1 MFADINNTVLKLL
14 RFLLMDTAELIAS
27 AKHTAGLLKL
37 MSNEN
42 RLMILCTLINKEMS
56 VSELNDHIPLSQS
69 ALSQHLA
76 VLRKEEVVTT
86 RRESQTIYYRLN
98 DPRVE
103 SIIQNLYNVF
113 CQPD

>member
-1 MFADINNTVLKLL
+1 
-14 RFLLMDTAELIAS
+14 MDTAELIAS

-42 RLMILCTLINKEMS
+42 RLMILCTLMNQEMS

-76 VLRKEEVVTT
+76 VLRKEEIVTT
-86 RRESQTIYYRLN
+86 RRESQTIYYQVANQDVVKAHPDIARFVL
-98 DPRVE
+98 PSSKTVFAKA
-103 SIIQNLYNVF
+103 LYT
-113 CQPD
+113 